1 MNQMSSRV
9 MFDMNNRKDKRSK
22 NNSPKSLLI
31 AAMVII
37 VLSAYNN
44 MKETRV
50 NLFTFLVPVL
60 GIVMVFAIFGL
71 LANSVKKT
79 KAEIK
84 GSNSKED
91 AYCKTCSDEFVY
103 NNRQVEYNEFSAEEN
118 FIRDRQRRMRQLD
131 DFLKNGLIDKNEY
144 MVLRSRYEK

>member
-1 MNQMSSRV
+1 MNQMNNRV

-31 AAMVII
+31 AAAVMIL
-37 VLSAYNN
+37 LSASNN
-44 MKETRV
+44 LSGTGV
-50 NLFTFLVPVL
+50 SILIFLVPVL
-60 GIVMVFAIFGL
+60 GIVVFFGIFRL
-71 LANSVKKT
+71 LAKSAEKT
-79 KAEIK
+79 KAETK
-84 GSNSKED
+84 RSSPKED

-118 FIRDRQRRMRQLD
+118 FVRDRQRRMRQLD